1 MSLYSSILHGMT
13 LSVKGQSKDS
23 NELRKQALVLHE
35 LLKLQGGDNRS
46 SLRALRAD
54 AKAHVE
60 SVMSEADDLRRAY
73 DRASPQELL
82 RRRDEFQKLFRETAE
97 DLRAAAEQLGLPEDK
112 VRDVRERVGKR
123 MEARFQ
129 RETKSE
135 AQRLVRELEQA
146 LDRDDQADVER
157 AAALLSNMNGDA
169 AVREITRVALK
180 EIKKREEQA
189 RRDAMPWQTGGI
201 EKLRAL
207 GVQRVELGGAAVRLE
222 RHAQDLKNGQV
233 VVTLPDGTE
242 VQLPISP
249 VRDVTVHGLT
259 RKALKVP
266 DNAKQFGFTYPAARS
281 VLDSLGAS
289 ALAFKE
295 WFELGSYVYFG
306 GADGNEV
313 MAVNAIVPNKGLRYI
328 RFKGPF
334 RVSSAAHDALHKA
347 GRWHPVTL
355 PALRDKGAKE
365 FCWIFPGE
373 PLEGSEPAERLQW
386 KNGAFAY
393 CYDEAHRHGKHRG
406 NPSEERDNCF
416 TVDDIDDL
424 VDEKAIRHVDD
435 EAEVRLSVSPA
446 GKQDSAAFKKNKG
459 LIAPYEGAVAGEAEG
474 KGWDE
479 DEGTAAPNRKL
490 RRDIVLFKGL
500 VCGVLFSLVL
510 LMAYVAIG
518 RDLVPAASQ
527 FCSVG
532 ATGVRDNAFCS
543 LKVSAVIM
551 SMLLLAPEVAMMGAQ
566 VSLLFTPLLNEEE
579 QAKAVRV
586 RHKTLGAVKEFS
598 LDFLLGF
605 QALFLPAIMVA
616 LVPKFGNGWEFISLW
631 LEALLTWSI
640 FPLSYYVIGSST
652 NPADIVI
659 NVVAVQFFASVD
671 ENLIKFV
678 FRLRQSA
685 KGTRDLYYDIEDP

>member
-23 NELRKQALVLHE
+23 NELRKHALVLHE

-46 SLRALRAD
+46 SLRALRPD
-54 AKAHVE
+54 VKARVE

-73 DRASPQELL
+73 DRASPQELM

-97 DLRAAAEQLGLPEDK
+97 ELRVAAEQLGLPEDK
-112 VRDVRERVGKR
+112 VRDVRERVGKQID
-123 MEARFQ
+123 ARFL

-146 LDRDDQADVER
+146 LDRDDQAEAER
-157 AAALLSNMNGDA
+157 AAALLSNMDSDA

-222 RHAQDLKNGQV
+222 RHAQDPQNGQV
-233 VVTLPDGTE
+233 VVAMPDGTE
-242 VQLPISP
+242 VQLSISP
-249 VRDVTVHGLT
+249 VHEVTVRGLT

-266 DNAKQFGFTYPAARS
+266 DDAKQFAFTYPVARS

-313 MAVNAIVPNKGLRYI
+313 VAVNSIVPNKGLRYI

-334 RVSSAAHDALHKA
+334 RVSSAAHDALRKA

-355 PALRDKGAKE
+355 PALRDKGARE

-373 PLEGSEPAERLQW
+373 SLEGSEPAERLQW

-393 CYDEAHRHGKHRG
+393 CYDEAHRHGKHRA
-406 NPSEERDNCF
+406 NPNEERD
-416 TVDDIDDL
+416 T
-424 VDEKAIRHVDD
+424 A
-435 EAEVRLSVSPA
+435 SP
-446 GKQDSAAFKKNKG
+446 
-459 LIAPYEGAVAGEAEG
+459 
-474 KGWDE
+474 W
-479 DEGTAAPNRKL
+479 T
-490 RRDIVLFKGL
+490 
-500 VCGVLFSLVL
+500 
-510 LMAYVAIG
+510 
-518 RDLVPAASQ
+518 
-527 FCSVG
+527 
-532 ATGVRDNAFCS
+532 T
-543 LKVSAVIM
+543 
-551 SMLLLAPEVAMMGAQ
+551 
-566 VSLLFTPLLNEEE
+566 
-579 QAKAVRV
+579 
-586 RHKTLGAVKEFS
+586 
-598 LDFLLGF
+598 
-605 QALFLPAIMVA
+605 
-616 LVPKFGNGWEFISLW
+616 
-631 LEALLTWSI
+631 
-640 FPLSYYVIGSST
+640 ST
-652 NPADIVI
+652 T
-659 NVVAVQFFASVD
+659 S
-671 ENLIKFV
+671 
-678 FRLRQSA
+678 
-685 KGTRDLYYDIEDP
+685 